1 MAQRRDPTVRDC
13 RRALWLLGLQAPVTA
28 AQVTAAYRSRVARTH
43 PDRHAG
49 SESKEAAAVTLT
61 RALNDARAVLEDWIA
76 SERDWPGNG
85 GPTPVRLGPEPEEPW
100 TGRPPEPEVAAV
112 CRRSGLRAG
121 DLIRLWPYDGEPVAV
136 LGTEADGP
144 EEPVWVRLDDRAAVR
159 ADRVRLASF
168 ACPVCGDC
176 AGPVAESPSI
186 RPCPACLVDLR
197 RLEQSAD
204 EAPRIRRAIEARATA
219 GLATATSLGD
229 GRLVDRARERR
240 RWSRRLLEAGPEDLH
255 AALLAAFGRAYER
268 WGARVVA

>member
-1 MAQRRDPTVRDC
+1 M
-13 RRALWLLGLQAPVTA
+13 
-28 AQVTAAYRSRVARTH
+28 
-43 PDRHAG
+43 
-49 SESKEAAAVTLT
+49 
-61 RALNDARAVLEDWIA
+61 LEDWIA
-76 SERDWPGNG
+76 SDRDWPGNG

-121 DLIRLWPYDGEPVAV
+121 DLVRLWPYDGEPVARPRHRGRRPRGAR
-136 LGTEADGP
+136 LGAAGRP
-144 EEPVWVRLDDRAAVR
+144 RGGARRPRAAR
-159 ADRVRLASF
+159 AF

-176 AGPVAESPSI
+176 AGPAAESPSI

-229 GRLVDRARERR
+229 ERLVDRARERR